1 MTDPA
6 NARGQPSSLGSV
18 WRAMPPAARVALAA
32 IVGFLIG
39 FGWQYASARSL
50 GRRLDTTSRELQLAR
65 LEGMLAVAVV
75 EAQRGEYDRARQQAS
90 TFYTQ
95 AQRSVTAAKA
105 SAGRD
110 ATLTGPEE
118 ALRLVLQRRDS
129 TVTLLSRNDTGAT
142 TALASQL
149 AAYRSALHGAAGRDS
164 AAPATG
170 APAPPA
176 S

>member
-1 MTDPA
+1 
-6 NARGQPSSLGSV
+6 
-18 WRAMPPAARVALAA
+18 MPPAARVALAA

-105 SAGRD
+105 SAGRA
-110 ATLTGPEE
+110 ATLAGPEE
-118 ALRLVLQRRDS
+118 ALRQVLQRRDS
-129 TVTLLSRNDTGAT
+129 TVTLLSRSDTGAT

-170 APAPPA
+170 APAPPT